1 MKKPENDN
9 IGLGLASSK
18 AIAIEMGGNMK
29 LKLSK
34 KGLTV
39 FKFKIPVIVNKQIN
53 LIQKKISNYIN

>member
-39 FKFKIPVIVNKQIN
+39 FKFKIPVLINKKSNQI
-53 LIQKKISNYIN
+53 

>member
-53 LIQKKISNYIN
+53 KIQKKISNYIN

>member
-1 MKKPENDN
+1 MFVPFLELKCLQEFMKKPENDN

-39 FKFKIPVIVNKQIN
+39 FKFKIPVKLN
-53 LIQKKISNYIN
+53 